1 MAILLV
7 QNIICQGLLRKPVVA
22 TGKASVIT
30 HTEAL
35 LNVELIWRSRRVE
48 RVFTSSRFTLNLE
61 E

>member
-35 LNVELIWRSRRVE
+35 LNVELI
-48 RVFTSSRFTLNLE
+48 
-61 E
+61 